1 MKNISIIAGEVKH
14 IRINSFDNREFL
26 NLSLSVEDPSRTR
39 EDGTPFT
46 YRIPVNVS
54 GPQVSRLKDKL
65 KEGKKVVVE
74 GRFEPTQRDGH
85 SYYTVNAASVEVV
98 DGGSMNHIV
107 LQARLVRDPE
117 VRQTT
122 NGNRV
127 CTVPVCCTRSYK
139 DKNDEWHDISHFI
152 TVIGWGDLADQFS
165 YEKGKLL
172 WFTGKLTS
180 RKWTDKEGQEHY
192 PVEVVLDSISD
203 GGTGRYKQDNTGNT
217 AQVTGK
223 NEKASNATEPAGYD
237 GFTDIPDGFD
247 EELPFD

>member
-1 MKNISIIAGEVKH
+1 MKNYCIIAGEVKN
-14 IRINSFDNREFL
+14 IRVNSYDSREFL
-26 NLSLSVEDPSRTR
+26 NLSVSVEDLARSR

-54 GPQVSRLKDKL
+54 GPQVARLKDKIS
-65 KEGKKVVVE
+65 EGKHVIIE
-74 GRFEPTQRDGH
+74 GRFEPTQRDGKA
-85 SYYTVNAASVEVV
+85 YYTVNAASVDVV

-117 VRQTT
+117 VRTT
-122 NGNRV
+122 ANGNRV
-127 CTVPVCCTRSYK
+127 CSVPVCCTRSYK
-139 DKNDEWHDISHFI
+139 SKNDEWHDISHFI
-152 TVIGWGDLADQFS
+152 TVIAWGDTVEQLN

-172 WFTGKLTS
+172 WLTGKLTS
-180 RKWTDKEGQEHY
+180 RKWTDKEGQDHY

-203 GGTGRYKQDNTGNT
+203 GGTGRYKQDNTAQSAGN
-217 AQVTGK
+217 QV
-223 NEKASNATEPAGYD
+223 EKPDNTEPVGYD

>member
-1 MKNISIIAGEVKH
+1 MKNITVIAGEVKGV
-14 IRINSFDNREFL
+14 RVNSYDNREFL
-26 NLSLSVEDPSRTR
+26 NISVSVEDPSKSR

-54 GPQVSRLKDKL
+54 GPQVARLKDKIS
-65 KEGKKVVVE
+65 EGKKVVIE
-74 GRFEPTQRDGH
+74 GRFEPTQRDGKA
-85 SYYTVNAASVEVV
+85 YYTVNAASVEVV

-117 VRQTT
+117 IRNTA

-127 CTVPVCCTRSYK
+127 CSVPVC
-139 DKNDEWHDISHFI
+139 
-152 TVIGWGDLADQFS
+152 WGDLADQFS

-172 WFTGKLTS
+172 WLTGKLTS
-180 RKWTDKEGQEHY
+180 RKWTDKEGQDHY

-203 GGTGRYKQDNTGNT
+203 GGTGRYKQDNTAQASGN
-217 AQVTGK
+217 Q
-223 NEKASNATEPAGYD
+223 NEKKDNATEPAYD
-237 GFTDIPDGFD
+237 GFTDIPDYLD